1 MFSFYICLT
10 LQDLENKLEKA
21 KEEMKDLEKRKNETK
36 SQLDTLDKEV
46 SWILKKYFIKWYAR
60 SYNRSCAFVH
70 KNCDNKNCTQE
81 LCSVMVWT
89 FRQAVEHIVHVKS
102 FHYKQFVK
110 RAY

>member
-46 SWILKKYFIKWYAR
+46 S
-60 SYNRSCAFVH
+60 
-70 KNCDNKNCTQE
+70 
-81 LCSVMVWT
+81 
-89 FRQAVEHIVHVKS
+89 
-102 FHYKQFVK
+102 
-110 RAY
+110 